1 MTTTMTESHK
11 AITLPNGT
19 TLFSRSCLVL
29 CWIACFLVTSPGDM
43 SAQGICDRTPQVRD
57 KLVEVT
63 GASDC
68 ADVTTAHL
76 ASVVDLSIDEANIS
90 QLQAHD
96 FHGLI
101 NLKLLSLKDNQ
112 LSTLPQG
119 VFSGLSNLR
128 YLLLR
133 NNKLRIL
140 PPVVFRGLDSLEIL
154 DLDFNIFRTLPE
166 GIFDDV
172 LDTLRSISTGP
183 SLNANL
189 ALASSTQNG
198 HEEETVRAR
207 VTLSQALPLAVRIP
221 YSVSGTA
228 TSANYT
234 NLTPNPGTGLLF
246 RAGETSK
253 EITFTVLKSESGLG
267 KTVVLTLAEE
277 SQIKLRRSD
286 GAGEDAPYLDLRN
299 GVFLGYRHGHH
310 QHIPHTV
317 TIVDLNVC
325 KRTPQVR
332 DALVEVTG
340 VSDCSQA
347 TPLHLSQVE
356 RLDLSGKRIRDLHV
370 EDFSGLDSLRVLW
383 LHNNAINR
391 GELRGGIFDDVLDTL
406 DDLRLDSHLRPTVS
420 LWSRQ
425 QVTSAGYTVRVRVFL
440 KSGYVPLEARI
451 PYSVGGTLTSNNF
464 VGLPPPSDRV
474 LVFPAGEWIQEIEF
488 AVSEKGNSLGKTLE
502 LRLGDISRIGL
513 RRSDGTGPDAPHLK
527 AEALMKVR
535 ADKTVHTITVV
546 EPVSAEVCSRTP
558 QVRDE
563 IMVEVRRGTMYRI
576 SDCADVTKAHLNHVT
591 DLSFYDVDLTS
602 LQEIDFRGLS
612 SMRRLWLTNIPLNEL
627 PPRVFSGL
635 SNLEVL
641 ELDGISL
648 NALPQS
654 VFHGMNDLESLSIE
668 DNSLTALP
676 EGIFHGLGN
685 LERLDMSGNSLGA
698 LSADTF
704 QGLNKLETLDLNDN
718 SLTTLPEGV
727 FSELNNLGWLSLT
740 RNALTELP
748 EGIFSDLNSLEI
760 LWLTSNNLLRLP
772 PGVFRGLS
780 SIEGLYLSKNA
791 LSELPAD
798 LFQGLDTLK
807 SLTLY
812 RNDLRSLP
820 LGIFSGLNSLH
831 WLTLHDNSLDELPKG
846 IFDDVLDTL
855 GNEYVLR
862 GRSTHTGRL
871 SVPGHLQA
879 TLAFASPGQ
888 RAMEG
893 ATVRVP
899 VTLSRESPVTV
910 RMPYTLGYSGAAG
923 GARSL
928 SPPPGSGL
936 LFPAGETRREIVFTL
951 AQEAGIQGPR
961 SVVLTLGKPSEI
973 GLRRSD
979 GRGPDAPHLKSESPS
994 ASPCGEELPVRPQPP
1009 CPTPWWDPWARVSP
1023 GPNSPSPTGTPA
1035 RLAARWRCCSIGEP
1049 RRPERCRSTA
1059 TSPTTIFCGSP
1070 FPGEAPRS

>member
-63 GASDC
+63 GVSDC
-68 ADVTTAHL
+68 ADITTAHL

-101 NLKLLSLKDNQ
+101 NLKLLSLKYNQ

-140 PPVVFRGLDSLEIL
+140 PPGVFRGLDSLEIL

-189 ALASSTQNG
+189 AFASSTQNG

-253 EITFTVLKSESGLG
+253 EIIFTVLKSESGLG

-325 KRTPQVR
+325 NRTPQVR

-347 TPLHLSQVE
+347 TPSHLSQVE
-356 RLDLSGKRIRDLHV
+356 RLDLSGMRINALHV

-383 LHNNAINR
+383 LHDNLLEALFPA
-391 GELRGGIFDDVLDTL
+391 GVFDDVLDTL
-406 DDLRLDSHLRPTVS
+406 EDLRVDPHVKGTLSF
-420 LWSRQ
+420 WSRAQ
-425 QVTSAGYTVRVRVFL
+425 ETGEGYTVRVGAILSETIGFYQYIPFV
-440 KSGYVPLEARI
+440 VQV
-451 PYSVGGTLTSNNF
+451 PYSVEGTAGTDDF
-464 VGLPPPSDRV
+464 TGLPPASRRK
-474 LVFPAGEWIQEIEF
+474 LVFMPGDTVGVIEF
-488 AVSEKGNSLGKTLE
+488 TIPRHGNNLGKTIVF
-502 LRLGDISRIGL
+502 RLGDISQVRL

-527 AEALMKVR
+527 AETLMNVR
-535 ADKTVHTITVV
+535 ADKAAHTVTVV
-546 EPVSAEVCSRTP
+546 EPVPADVCNRTP
-558 QVRDE
+558 AVQEEILSNVR
-563 IMVEVRRGTMYRI
+563 IQTNSQIY
-576 SDCADVTKAHLNHVT
+576 DCAEITTAHLTSVT
-591 DLSFYDVDLTS
+591 SIWLAGANLTA
-602 LQEIDFRGLS
+602 LQAND
-612 SMRRLWLTNIPLNEL
+612 
-627 PPRVFSGL
+627 FSGL
-635 SNLEVL
+635 
-641 ELDGISL
+641 ISL
-648 NALPQS
+648 GQ
-654 VFHGMNDLESLSIE
+654 MNIYG
-668 DNSLTALP
+668 NSLTELPDGIFSGLRNLQELSLDNNSLTTLP
-676 EGIFHGLGN
+676 EGV
-685 LERLDMSGNSLGA
+685 
-698 LSADTF
+698 F
-704 QGLNKLETLDLNDN
+704 QGLGDLKSLDLSYNPLTTLPEGLLRGLDNLNRLDLSDNAVTELPEGLFQGLDNLETLDLNDN

-727 FSELNNLGWLSLT
+727 FSELVNLDWLSLT
-740 RNALTELP
+740 RNSLTELP
-748 EGIFSDLNSLEI
+748 GGIFRDLNSLKI
-760 LWLTSNNLLRLP
+760 LWLTSNNLLRLT
-772 PGVFRGLS
+772 PGVFHGLS
-780 SIEGLYLSKNA
+780 SIEGLYLSKNS
-791 LSELPAD
+791 LTELPED

-928 SPPPGSGL
+928 SPPPGR
-936 LFPAGETRREIVFTL
+936 PAVSCRGDPPRNRLHPAAGGRDPGAEECRADPGQALGDRAAPLRR
-951 AQEAGIQGPR
+951 QGPR
-961 SVVLTLGKPSEI
+961 CPPPEEREPDPAY
-973 GLRRSD
+973 RRGSL
-979 GRGPDAPHLKSESPS
+979 PHRH
-994 ASPCGEELPVRPQPP
+994 G
-1009 CPTPWWDPWARVSP
+1009 
-1023 GPNSPSPTGTPA
+1023 
-1035 RLAARWRCCSIGEP
+1035 
-1049 RRPERCRSTA
+1049 
-1059 TSPTTIFCGSP
+1059 
-1070 FPGEAPRS
+1070 